1 MTHSTK
7 IAVAII
13 LTFLN
18 LFIYANL
25 FNLVDFSQTWQFS
38 FTSPKLAA
46 VVKKVLKD
54 QQGQY
59 AVVVKSLVGE
69 DSYRFNANQIFPA
82 GSLYKLFLLAQAY
95 QEIEDG
101 GLSFETVIRAD
112 QKHLEEVLGFAEFGY
127 PSTSTEQT
135 QISYSVAEI
144 LRRIATISDNF
155 AAIMLA
161 EKIGWDKVSTMAKN
175 LGADHTTIKAPIS
188 TTASDIALFY
198 EKLYQGKV
206 VSRESSD
213 QIIKLLSQ
221 SKLNDRLPA
230 KLPQGVKVA
239 HKTAEL
245 ARLRHD
251 AGIVYLDPSTS
262 SGPYIVVLLSKD
274 LKYEDDGV
282 ETLANLS
289 KEVYDYFVNNKK

>member
-1 MTHSTK
+1 MILPVK
-7 IAVAII
+7 ITIVVSLVLI
-13 LTFLN
+13 N

-38 FTSPKLAA
+38 FASSKLAG
-46 VVKKVLKD
+46 VVKKSLQGKD
-54 QQGQY
+54 GHF

-69 DSYRFNANQIFPA
+69 DSYSFNANQIFSA

-101 GLSFETVIRAD
+101 RLSLKEVVRAD
-112 QKHLEEVLGFAEFGY
+112 QQHLRDVLGFAEFGY
-127 PSTSTEQT
+127 SGEQT
-135 QISYSVAEI
+135 KIEYSLSEI
-144 LRRIATISDNF
+144 LTRVATISDNY

-213 QIIKLLSQ
+213 QIIKLLSA

-230 KLPQGVKVA
+230 KLPKGLKIA

-245 ARLRHD
+245 SRIRHD
-251 AGIVYLDPSTS
+251 TGIVFLE
-262 SGPYIVVLLSKD
+262 GKPYIVVLLGKD
-274 LKYEDDGV
+274 LKYEDEAV

-289 KEVYDYFVNNKK
+289 KEIYDYFTKK